1 MDFFESNQKEK
12 GKEESTNYVS
22 LIIECKYLKVVFGYE
37 DLKLREFEEQLL
49 V

>member
-1 MDFFESNQKEK
+1 LDLFSSNQKEK

-22 LIIECKYLKVVFGYE
+22 LIIECKYLKVVFEFE